1 MPNFLPQKETKYST
15 NLYLK
20 TKFIQMIKYIK
31 VLCALVFIGGITS
44 QTLNAQ
50 DTNVKAHD
58 VTINIPEVALLD
70 IEPAASTAITLA
82 PTAPTEA
89 GSPLDFSGATNNS
102 LWINYSSI
110 IGSTTEATRK
120 VSVAITSG
128 TMPGGMLLKV
138 KSGDDA
144 GNGDG
149 TVGSSVGAIT
159 LSTTA
164 QDCITGIGSCYTNTP
179 ENNGHQLTYVL
190 ELNGAGGSYANLDF
204 DDATTLTI
212 TYTLSDN

>member
-1 MPNFLPQKETKYST
+1 
-15 NLYLK
+15 
-20 TKFIQMIKYIK
+20 MIKYIK
-31 VLCALVFIGGITS
+31 FMFAMILIGGIAN
-44 QTLNAQ
+44 QTLLAQ
-50 DTNVKAHD
+50 DTNTEAHD

-89 GSPLDFSGATNNS
+89 GSPLDFSSSTDNT
-102 LWINYSSI
+102 LWLNYSSI
-110 IGSTTEATRK
+110 IGSTTEANRK
-120 VSVAITSG
+120 ITAAITNG

-138 KSGDDA
+138 QAGADA

-149 TVGSSVGAIT
+149 TMGTAAGQLT
-159 LSTTA
+159 LSGSA
-164 QDCITGIGSCYTNTP
+164 QDLITGIGSCYTNTP
-179 ENNGHQLTYVL
+179 ENNGHQLTYTL